1 MNDDDVDVYTRE
13 PRYGPVVEPPGLAA
27 SKKLA
32 ELAEIE
38 DKDEQDFMLIKSII
52 DDMLYSYSHRYQDKK
67 DKMIINMTQIAK
79 QLGDLNIKR
88 LIAHCIISPIILKE
102 FNEILSNELEERK
115 NKMTTCRDFILGFIS
130 LLYFFYLKDN
140 FSH

>member
-13 PRYGPVVEPPGLAA
+13 PRYGSAVEPPGLAA

-88 LIAHCIISPIILKE
+88 LMAHCHIFPTILKE
-102 FNEILSNELEERK
+102 FNEILSNELEQRR
-115 NKMTTCRDFILGFIS
+115 NKR
-130 LLYFFYLKDN
+130 
-140 FSH
+140 

>member
-1 MNDDDVDVYTRE
+1 MNDGEVDVDMYTTE
-13 PRYGPVVEPPGLAA
+13 PRYGTVVEAPGTAA

-32 ELAEIE
+32 ELAEKE
-38 DKDEQDFMLIKSII
+38 DKDEQDFILIREIL

-88 LIAHCIISPIILKE
+88 LIAHCHIFPTILKE
-102 FNEILSNELEERK
+102 FNEILSNELEQRR
-115 NKMTTCRDFILGFIS
+115 NKR
-130 LLYFFYLKDN
+130 
-140 FSH
+140 

>member
-13 PRYGPVVEPPGLAA
+13 PRHGSAVEPPGLTA

-88 LIAHCIISPIILKE
+88 IMAHCHIFPTILKE
-102 FNEILSNELEERK
+102 FNEILSNELEQRR
-115 NKMTTCRDFILGFIS
+115 NKR
-130 LLYFFYLKDN
+130 
-140 FSH
+140 

>member
-1 MNDDDVDVYTRE
+1 MNDDEVDVDRYTRE
-13 PRYGPVVEPPGLAA
+13 HRYGPAVDPPGTAE
-27 SKKLA
+27 SKKLS

-38 DKDEQDFMLIKSII
+38 NKEEQDFTLIREIL

-88 LIAHCIISPIILKE
+88 LMAHCVIFPTILKE
-102 FNEILSNELEERK
+102 FNEILSNELEQRRNNK
-115 NKMTTCRDFILGFIS
+115 NK
-130 LLYFFYLKDN
+130 
-140 FSH
+140 

>member
-1 MNDDDVDVYTRE
+1 MNDDEVDVDMYTRE
-13 PRYGPVVEPPGLAA
+13 PRYGPAVELPGIAA
-27 SKKLA
+27 SKKLV
-32 ELAEIE
+32 ELKEIQ

-88 LIAHCIISPIILKE
+88 LRAHCHIFPTILKE
-102 FNEILSNELEERK
+102 FNEILSNELEQRR
-115 NKMTTCRDFILGFIS
+115 NKR
-130 LLYFFYLKDN
+130 
-140 FSH
+140 